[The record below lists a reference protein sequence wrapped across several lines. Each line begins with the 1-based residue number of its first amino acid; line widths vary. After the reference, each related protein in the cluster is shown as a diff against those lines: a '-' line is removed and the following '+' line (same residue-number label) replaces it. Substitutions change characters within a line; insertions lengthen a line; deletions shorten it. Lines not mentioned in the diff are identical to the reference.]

1 MVRSMA
7 LALSRA
13 TKVTLGVA
21 AVLLLKILR
30 RIDPDRLADFAAAL
44 MRHLGPVLPEHRV
57 GRANLMAAFPEKRE
71 VEIEAILTGV
81 WDNLGRVGA
90 EFAHLDSLR
99 GEHVDGGGAGHIA
112 FSDRDVEIFQ
122 RLRLDGK
129 PGFVFAAHLANW
141 EVPALAATIYG
152 LDTTIVYRRP
162 NLGAIAEAILRT
174 RQGHMGRLI
183 ASTPDAP
190 FKIARALE
198 QGSHVA
204 MLVDQH
210 FTHGVDVTFFG
221 RRCKANPLLARLAR
235 HFDAPIHGVRVIRV
249 NGRHFRAELTD
260 ALEVPRDQHGRL
272 HVTGTMQVITATIE
286 QWVREHPE
294 QWLWLHRRWR

>member
-1 MVRSMA
+1 M
-7 LALSRA
+7 
-13 TKVTLGVA
+13 
-21 AVLLLKILR
+21 
-30 RIDPDRLADFAAAL
+30 
-44 MRHLGPVLPEHRV
+44 
-57 GRANLMAAFPEKRE
+57 
-71 VEIEAILTGV
+71 

-99 GEHVDGGGAGHIA
+99 QADRSAFRQPRIS
-112 FSDRDVEIFQ
+112 FSDQDVEIFQ
-122 RLRLDGK
+122 RLRRDGK
-129 PGFVFAAHLANW
+129 PGLVFAAHLANW
-141 EVPALAATIYG
+141 EVPALAASIYD

-162 NLGAIAEAILRT
+162 NLGGFSEAVLKM

-210 FTHGVDVTFFG
+210 FTNGVEVDFFG
-221 RRCKANPLLARLAR
+221 RPCKANPLLARLAR

-249 NGRHFRAELTD
+249 NGRQFRAQLTE
-260 ALEVPRDQHGRL
+260 ALEVPRDPKGQLDVR
-272 HVTGTMQVITATIE
+272 ATSS
-286 QWVREHPE
+286 
-294 QWLWLHRRWR
+294 